1 VGRCIQYQGR
11 GVLTVGFGNI
21 QAQQL
26 TDKYTSEIDGLI
38 TTAKKELAK
47 A

>member
-1 VGRCIQYQGR
+1 MHDVAKGASNWIPND
-11 GVLTVGFGNI
+11 TAT
-21 QAQQL
+21 QAQRL
-26 TDKYTSEIDGLI
+26 TDKYTAEIDGLV

>member
-1 VGRCIQYQGR
+1 MRVRR
-11 GVLTVGFGNI
+11 DSDVLI
-21 QAQQL
+21 SISSQAQQL

>member
-1 VGRCIQYQGR
+1 MNVCQGPD
-11 GVLTVGFGNI
+11 VLI
-21 QAQQL
+21 SISSQAQQL

>member
-1 VGRCIQYQGR
+1 MHIDTDLHNPRF
-11 GVLTVGFGNI
+11 L

-26 TDKYTSEIDGLI
+26 TDKFGAEVDQLI
-38 TTAKKELAK
+38 VSAKKELAK